1 MAKTD
6 TRHSSAGRLS
16 QFAAPVRT
24 AVRAAF
30 EKKAQHVTVMDLRP
44 GQAFTDAFV
53 ICSGQTSRQ
62 VKAIVESIEEA
73 LRQEHIRPSHVEGLE
88 RAEWVLLDYF
98 DFVVHV
104 FTPET
109 RAFYGLERLWG
120 SAEVVEISE
129 DESR

>member
-6 TRHSSAGRLS
+6 HRHSPTGRLS
-16 QFAAPVRT
+16 QFPAAVRT

-30 EKKAQHVTVMDLRP
+30 EKKAQHVTVMDLRQ

-53 ICSGQTSRQ
+53 ICSGQTPRQ
-62 VKAIVESIEEA
+62 VKAIVEAIEET
-73 LRQEHIRPSHVEGLE
+73 LRRDDVRPSHVEGLE

-104 FTPET
+104 FTPDT

-120 SAEVVEISE
+120 SAEVVDVSE
-129 DESR
+129 DETR